1 MNVLDKIIEEIEHEI
16 MTNKEIG
23 RKQQEGMIKAIDI
36 IRSYNMDDT
45 EEEVRNIGINLTDEE
60 ISVLF
65 KSLSKILSNQD
76 EIKKHFGLNKYDSE
90 WGYSDT
96 YTEEY
101 EVLILIYRKNKKN

>member
-36 IRSYNMDDT
+36 IHSYNMDDT
-45 EEEVRNIGINLTDEE
+45 EKEIRNVGINLTDEE

-65 KSLSKILSNQD
+65 KSLSQILSNQD
-76 EIKKHFGLNKYDSE
+76 EIKKHFGLNNRDSE

-101 EVLILIYRKNKKN
+101 ERKCYEIGDRYE